1 MASDVKFPKLEAL
14 ESLARSTSEEIKQ
27 VREEI
32 PTAVSE
38 LSNDKGYQTADDVS
52 AAISTQ
58 VGKVF
63 RPRGTILFSELP
75 ELSEAVL
82 GDIYDI
88 KEKFTTTADFREGEG
103 KKYPSGTN
111 VAVVQDGETF
121 KFDVL
126 SGEIDLSGYV
136 EKETGKGLS
145 SNDYTNEAVD
155 KLSSIAEGATKVEA
169 SEIDGNV
176 RINGVE
182 TPVINIATDEEAEAV
197 IAKYFPNQAT

>member
-1 MASDVKFPKLEAL
+1 MANGKFTKLEAL
-14 ESLARSTSEEIKQ
+14 EKLAKSASEEIKQ
-27 VREEI
+27 VREAI
-32 PTAVSE
+32 PTVVSE
-38 LSNDKGYQTADDVS
+38 LNNDSGYQTADDVS
-52 AAISTQ
+52 AAIFTQ

-63 RPRGTILFSELP
+63 RPRGTVLFSELP

-103 KKYPSGTN
+103 KKYPAGTN
-111 VAVVQDGETF
+111 VAVVQDGDMF

-145 SNDYTNEAVD
+145 SNDYTNEAAA
-155 KLSSIAEGATKVEA
+155 KLGGIADGATKVEV
-169 SEIDGNV
+169 SEIAGNV
-176 RINGVE
+176 KINGVE
-182 TPVINIATDEEAEAV
+182 TPIIGIAADAEVDAV
-197 IAKYFPNQAT
+197 IAKYFPGQAT